1 MSEGLRT
8 FLFGVLPYICAASF
22 VVGHIWRWRFDQF
35 GWTTRSSEIYEKK
48 LLNIASPMFHFGI
61 LMVVAGHAVGLL
73 IPESWTH
80 AIGISEE
87 AYHVVATVAGS
98 IAAVFTVVGL
108 ALLIYRRRTTRT
120 VFVATTRMDKLMY
133 LMLAITLGAGTFAT
147 FAEQVL
153 GWSSGGYNYR
163 ESISPWLRSLFT
175 FNPDLDLMVGIPP
188 AFAIHIVSALL
199 LFALWPFTRLVHVWS
214 APLAYVFRPYVV
226 YRSRDAE
233 QRGSREH
240 RPGWEPSQLPQKRP
254 GAKSRR

>member
-8 FLFGVLPYICAASF
+8 FLFGVLPYICGASF
-22 VVGHIWRWRFDQF
+22 IVGHIWRWRFDQF

-48 LLNIASPMFHFGI
+48 ILNIASPMFHFGI

-73 IPESWTH
+73 VPESWTH

-133 LMLAITLGAGTFAT
+133 LMLATTLAAGTWAT

-153 GWSSGGYNYR
+153 GWESGGYNYR

-175 FNPDLDLMVGIPP
+175 FNPDLALMDGIPW
-188 AFAIHIVSALL
+188 AFAVHIVSALL
-199 LFALWPFTRLVHVWS
+199 LFAVWPFTRLVHVWS

-226 YRSRDAE
+226 YRSRDA
-233 QRGSREH
+233 QRGNREH
-240 RPGWEPSQLPQKRP
+240 RPGWEPSQLPTDSRT
-254 GAKSRR
+254 KSRR